1 MKRKLFT
8 FLVAFLATL
17 SGAVWGQD
25 GTFVLSTGTSSG
37 KGVTLKD
44 GIIKIDGK
52 GKYLI
57 KGDGDTYH
65 YRIETSG
72 NPTITLENV
81 QLDYQGKE
89 RALMVIKGAG
99 LNDGAVTLILK
110 GTNSFSSPNTIGILH
125 ASDDTQNNLTVSES
139 STGLLTISAPMCIGN
154 NAGPCAS
161 VNFKGGTVYLN
172 ATGKKAI
179 GGTSA
184 PLYDITVENYAV
196 LVTTKPFDIGG
207 ASEFTIK
214 NGIVYDDSRKSN
226 PGVGIMEGDVTL
238 KSPLP
243 SDRVGDKAV
252 DLQGNTLTLGSGI
265 SAELNQIKETTGALN
280 AYKVEYKSDFRTEK
294 YPLPVTKYYGSD
306 FLLAQ
311 WNAGFEQTRPYNG
324 GVLKYAHLENT
335 GWFLGESYQSLT
347 SIQKENET
355 PKGVNTLTY
364 QAAWYL
370 SEANLTYDDSEGF
383 TGYFFLGYPEE
394 LPFTAVIDE
403 EQFAAAGLTVN
414 GNRVS
419 GNEKATAG
427 KHELTLNYTTPDG
440 ATGKI
445 VANVEGG
452 TYNMEDPSQVRV
464 EINPTAPYKA
474 AGYRQDEIVKVFV
487 SSNDWTTEERITE
500 GYSVECNGASFPET
514 GLVNAGKYTITVKAN
529 EGSNLIGESSKLSFE
544 ITPKKVDVKAEPLQW
559 QLGSDPKVEPTFRIN
574 WADVFEADIEGV
586 QLAPYTA
593 DLSNY
598 TEAGSY
604 SKIYTGVKLLLTGSA
619 TGNYYC
625 DPDITGDLVVLE
637 APITS
642 FDFLIKLDEEIT
654 YFGGAVDICLQVVY
668 DKDKI
673 AATNEYTATYYKKIG
688 GDWLSMT
695 SAPIHVGEYMVLVKG
710 NGELLQD
717 KEEKADFKITPRP
730 LTVSAQPIEWKQG
743 EDTQKEVMFSITDGL
758 LPIDAETVH
767 VKKMSIDVSDWTP
780 GVYED
785 VNYSDYKGG
794 VKLGGTAA
802 GNYYIAGSVKGK
814 VSIEAPKPEPSDP
827 EIEVPDGWT
836 LTANGFKKV
845 YDGQSYELTTLKV
858 TVGDKTFAMEEGED
872 FTLERQ
878 GADKGQIIKEA
889 GVYTFTVKFT
899 NAALYN
905 PAQITFTVLKRQMN
919 MAFKLPAQIET
930 LAPMAIQADHLMP
943 EAQKGDRGL
952 VKGEAP
958 LAVAKGQFLFG
969 KPNAENKCAVTVS
982 DFALAKT
989 GKFNPANYRLQIWD
1003 AEKGKYV
1010 DYKGGDITIIDPENP
1025 DPNNPNEPGGGT
1037 VVDPDHGGGEGGQQ
1051 PSKNFCNI
1059 YVAEGSSPFIQFNPS
1074 RRVVEAVGKITVDV
1088 VIPDEIGTED
1098 VKLTFRRGDGAWE
1111 ALTMDEVTKKYTIKD
1126 INTHIYLKAEVDAAL
1141 LDAEPNENHVYIDLS
1156 CTKDG
1161 IKLDAD
1167 REIVENGGD
1176 VLIKAEVSKEN
1187 QNKAIKYEYKV
1198 TRFGA
1203 WKELKATANAGE
1215 FMIWNVTNDIF
1226 VRAYLADQAED
1237 PETAKEAHHVYS
1249 DLSVTCEGLYLD
1261 ADRKMVD
1268 NNGTTKVYLTIEP
1281 NCNAKNAHYMFRRGI
1296 DEAWEELTPSTEAN
1310 VFVITGIESDIY
1322 LKGTDAVPTGTEEA
1336 LSETTRV
1343 YTQDGM
1349 LYVYTAQQEEVSVIS
1364 MVGAV
1369 VKRTQ
1374 QIGLQS
1380 YPLNQGIYVVRVGE
1394 QVFKVRVK

>member
-25 GTFVLSTGTSSG
+25 VLTYEGSINQIE
-37 KGVTLKD
+37 VPED
-44 GIIKIDGK
+44 FNGI
-52 GKYLI
+52 
-57 KGDGDTYH
+57 
-65 YRIETSG
+65 
-72 NPTITLENV
+72 ITLENATITADGAAITV
-81 QLDYQGKE
+81 P
-89 RALMVIKGAG
+89 ASANPAFVIKGKNKIDTNSGVAIK
-99 LNDGAVTLILK
+99 TPR
-110 GTNSFSSPNTIGILH
+110 GTNNTAI
-125 ASDDTQNNLTVSES
+125 E
-139 STGLLTISAPMCIGN
+139 
-154 NAGPCAS
+154 
-161 VNFKGGTVYLN
+161 FKGGGLLEINST
-172 ATGKKAI
+172 ATNFISIGVTNGDYRSLTFQDVTIQTNGKI
-179 GGTSA
+179 GGQQA
-184 PLYDITVENYAV
+184 VVNLENAVIIAEEIPVPAITRNFSGVVFTEGK
-196 LVTTKPFDIGG
+196 TKADMT
-207 ASEFTIK
+207 ASFTL
-214 NGIVYDDSRKSN
+214 N
-226 PGVGIMEGDVTL
+226 
-238 KSPLP
+238 SPLP
-243 SDRVGDKAV
+243 EGYVINLNYKLTIGEGNSINKNQVQGDPK
-252 DLQGNTLTLGSGI
+252 N
-265 SAELNQIKETTGALN
+265 LN
-280 AYKVEYKSDFRTEK
+280 AYEVK
-294 YPLPVTKYYGSD
+294 YESKFTDDKFPLPANNKYYGPGYT
-306 FLLAQ
+306 LAS
-311 WNAGFEQTRPYNG
+311 WNAGFEQQMLTNG
-324 GVLKYAHLENT
+324 NKDDKLFYAHTEKT
-335 GWFLGESYQSLT
+335 GWILGDEYCAPN
-347 SIQKENET
+347 SIQKAGEIPSNVES
-355 PKGVNTLTY
+355 LTY

-370 SEANLTYDDSEGF
+370 REANLKYDTD
-383 TGYFFLGYPEE
+383 GYKGKEFPLGYPVNAGITATTGNTTE
-394 LPFTAVIDE
+394 LSS
-403 EQFAAAGLTVN
+403 AGLQIKDEN
-414 GNRVS
+414 VS
-419 GNEKATAG
+419 STYKGATAG
-427 KHELTLNYTTPDG
+427 THEIELAYNSPLNNAKG
-440 ATGKI
+440 QI
-445 VANVEGG
+445 VVNVEGKEFNLNDENIQIDINSPVIYNGDNQKVNLKVSYVKDGNTIEFDPTEYKLTYKQVIMSWVSLPEQGFKNVG
-452 TYNMEDPSQVRV
+452 TYLIKIDGDAAGGCLKGTREVEFIIKKATLTIKGGDNLYWTIGEEPHLLKGKFYLDGICGGDGYFLTVTADPVDAQTVSGGREGDYPFQYQNVKIDDQGQGILRNYNYSTDVSGILHVKKAPVTASDFNILMEDGLNYSGNSNAIALSVLYG
-464 EINPTAPYKA
+464 EDNKIANPAWYKA
-474 AGYRQDEIVKVFV
+474 TFYQNIGNDQWAKV
-487 SSNDWTTEERITE
+487 
-500 GYSVECNGASFPET
+500 
-514 GLVNAGKYTITVKAN
+514 
-529 EGSNLIGESSKLSFE
+529 
-544 ITPKKVDVKAEPLQW
+544 
-559 QLGSDPKVEPTFRIN
+559 
-574 WADVFEADIEGV
+574 
-586 QLAPYTA
+586 
-593 DLSNY
+593 
-598 TEAGSY
+598 
-604 SKIYTGVKLLLTGSA
+604 
-619 TGNYYC
+619 
-625 DPDITGDLVVLE
+625 
-637 APITS
+637 
-642 FDFLIKLDEEIT
+642 
-654 YFGGAVDICLQVVY
+654 
-668 DKDKI
+668 
-673 AATNEYTATYYKKIG
+673 AA
-688 GDWLSMT
+688 
-695 SAPIHVGEYMVLVKG
+695 
-710 NGELLQD
+710 
-717 KEEKADFKITPRP
+717 
-730 LTVSAQPIEWKQG
+730 
-743 EDTQKEVMFSITDGL
+743 
-758 LPIDAETVH
+758 PIDAGEYKVKVTGDGTNLVAETKAVDF
-767 VKKMSIDVSDWTP
+767 VINKKPLYVAAEDVVWKLGEDPNKTVAFVITNGLVSSDRTQVFVENQTLDVSTMTP
-780 GVYED
+780 GIHENHVYEN
-785 VNYSDYKGG
+785 VVLIGSR
-794 VKLGGTAA
+794 A

-814 VSIEAPKPEPSDP
+814 VSIEEPKPEPSDP
-827 EIEVPDGWT
+827 EIEVPDDWT

-845 YDGQSYELTTLKV
+845 YDGQSYELQTLKV
-858 TVGDKTFAMEEGED
+858 TVGDKTFAMEEGKD

-878 GADKGQIIKEA
+878 GADKGKVIKDA

-899 NAALYN
+899 DAALYN

-930 LAPMAIQADHLMP
+930 LAPIAIQADHLMP

-1003 AEKGKYV
+1003 AENGKYV

-1141 LDAEPNENHVYIDLS
+1141 LDAEPDENHVYIDLS

-1161 IKLDAD
+1161 IKLDAE

-1203 WKELKATANAGE
+1203 WKELKATENAGE

-1226 VRAYLADQAED
+1226 VRAYLADLAED

-1296 DEAWEELTPSTEAN
+1296 DEAWEELTLSTEAN